1 MWKSGPHASKQ
12 QLSLQQQLTQQRV
25 VIAAMRQQH
34 ADELSLL
41 REAHDAE
48 VATLR
53 ATVSE
58 LRREIKQMKMTQ
70 RAQAMLGTTAGSG
83 KLGRSAG
90 CLLYTSPSP
99 RDGLLSRMPSSA

>member
-58 LRREIKQMKMTQ
+58 LRVGEPIIHPAGQ
-70 RAQAMLGTTAGSG
+70 RISPTT
-83 KLGRSAG
+83 
-90 CLLYTSPSP
+90 
-99 RDGLLSRMPSSA
+99 